1 LVVGV
6 IAIGELDERS
16 MDEERGGERER
27 EGRV

>member
-1 LVVGV
+1 VGV
-6 IAIGELDERS
+6 IAIGELDKRS